1 MLKKDK
7 NFRIDRQVKRI
18 MSTIVD
24 PVERHAYK
32 NMMIQAQIDGSK
44 TFEKKKRR
52 DETQAD

>member
-1 MLKKDK
+1 MLKRDK

-18 MSTIVD
+18 MSTIFD

-44 TFEKKKRR
+44 VFEKKKRR

>member
-1 MLKKDK
+1 MLKRDK
-7 NFRIDRQVKRI
+7 NFRIDRQVKRV
-18 MSTIVD
+18 MATMVD

-44 TFEKKKRR
+44 VFEKKKRR